1 MSETYLNYFNDLNLS
16 TITVESKIS
25 NIKFKECDLIPKLS
39 LPDKMPEV
47 IKIGCNYGEYIS
59 EKFIEMTTPVKKSNR
74 GRKKKNKPISNRKI
88 QGNGKYFNSQITFTI
103 LDPINDKKF
112 YHLKL
117 YTNGTIQITYVCYE
131 DINLIKPIIDLV
143 ISIIKPIDS
152 IQVDLNEE
160 IKIVYLKSIMRNYK
174 FNIIED
180 NIFIDL
186 NKFKTLLLNFKNY
199 QLEHIN
205 KQSET
210 EQSETEQSDTE
221 TKQSEIKQYFQDNT
235 DYDYEL
241 LLQLEIG
248 LIKCNFEKY
257 TGIIVKFKTPL
268 PDKVD
273 KLTTVKIF
281 SSGKINIDG
290 SNNFEESSVI
300 KQIISSLIFNNKAEI
315 LYSK

>member
-1 MSETYLNYFNDLNLS
+1 MSETYLTYFNDLNLS

-39 LPDKMPEV
+39 LPDKTPEI

-59 EKFIEMTTPVKKSNR
+59 EKFIEMTTAVKKSNR

-131 DINLIKPIIDLV
+131 DINLIRPIIDLV
-143 ISIIKPIDS
+143 INLIKPIDS
-152 IQVDLNEE
+152 IKVDLNEE
-160 IKIVYLKSIMRNYK
+160 IEIIYLKSIMRNYK
-174 FNIIED
+174 FNIIKE
-180 NIFIDL
+180 NVFIDL
-186 NKFKTLLLNFKNY
+186 NKFKLLLLEFKNY
-199 QLEHIN
+199 QLDNIN
-205 KQSET
+205 NQT
-210 EQSETEQSDTE
+210 
-221 TKQSEIKQYFQDNT
+221 EIKKYFQNNQEY
-235 DYDYEL
+235 DYDL
-241 LLQLEIG
+241 LLLLEIG

-268 PDKVD
+268 PDKVN

-290 SNNFEESSVI
+290 SNNYEESSLI
-300 KQIISSLIFNNKAEI
+300 KKIISSLIYNNKSEI

>member
-1 MSETYLNYFNDLNLS
+1 
-16 TITVESKIS
+16 
-25 NIKFKECDLIPKLS
+25 
-39 LPDKMPEV
+39 
-47 IKIGCNYGEYIS
+47 
-59 EKFIEMTTPVKKSNR
+59 MTTPVKKSNR

-210 EQSETEQSDTE
+210 ETKQSEIKQSDTE

-315 LYSK
+315 LYNK

>member
-1 MSETYLNYFNDLNLS
+1 MSETYMNYFNDLNLS

-59 EKFIEMTTPVKKSNR
+59 DKFIEMTTAVKKSNR

-131 DINLIKPIIDLV
+131 DINLIRPIIDLV

-152 IQVDLNEE
+152 IKVDLNEE

-174 FNIIED
+174 FNIIQD

-205 KQSET
+205 KQSE
-210 EQSETEQSDTE
+210 
-221 TKQSEIKQYFQDNT
+221 IKQYFQDNK
-235 DYDYEL
+235 DYDYKL

-290 SNNFEESSVI
+290 SNNFEESSLI
-300 KQIISSLIFNNKAEI
+300 KQIISSLIYNNKSEI
-315 LYSK
+315 LYIK

>member
-1 MSETYLNYFNDLNLS
+1 MSGTYLNYFNDLNLS

-39 LPDKMPEV
+39 LSDKMPEV

-59 EKFIEMTTPVKKSNR
+59 DKFVELTTPVKKSNR

-103 LDPINDKKF
+103 LDPIIDKKF

-131 DINLIKPIIDLV
+131 DINLIRPIIDLV

-152 IQVDLNEE
+152 IKVDLNEE
-160 IKIVYLKSIMRNYK
+160 IQIVYLKSIMRNYK
-174 FNIIED
+174 FNIIEE

-186 NKFKTLLLNFKNY
+186 NKFKTLLLDFKNY
-199 QLEHIN
+199 QIEHIN
-205 KQSET
+205 KRSET
-210 EQSETEQSDTE
+210 
-221 TKQSEIKQYFQDNT
+221 KQYFQDNT

-268 PDKVD
+268 PEKVD

-290 SNNFEESSVI
+290 SNHFDESSVI
-300 KQIISSLIFNNKAEI
+300 KKIISSLIYNNKSEI

>member
-1 MSETYLNYFNDLNLS
+1 MSETYMNYFNDLNLS

-59 EKFIEMTTPVKKSNR
+59 DKFIEMTTAVKKSNR

-131 DINLIKPIIDLV
+131 DINLIRPIIDLV

-152 IQVDLNEE
+152 IKVDLNEE

-174 FNIIED
+174 FNIIQD

-186 NKFKTLLLNFKNY
+186 NKFKSLLLNFKNY

-205 KQSET
+205 KQSEI
-210 EQSETEQSDTE
+210 
-221 TKQSEIKQYFQDNT
+221 KQSFQDNK
-235 DYDYEL
+235 DYDYKL

-268 PDKVD
+268 PYKVD

-290 SNNFEESSVI
+290 SNNFEESSLI
-300 KQIISSLIFNNKAEI
+300 KQIISSLIYNNKSEI

>member
-1 MSETYLNYFNDLNLS
+1 MSETYMNYFNDLNLS

-39 LPDKMPEV
+39 LSDKMPEV

-59 EKFIEMTTPVKKSNR
+59 DKFIEMTTAVKKSNR

-131 DINLIKPIIDLV
+131 DINLIRPIIDLV

-152 IQVDLNEE
+152 IKVDLNEE

-174 FNIIED
+174 FNIIQD

-205 KQSET
+205 KQSE
-210 EQSETEQSDTE
+210 
-221 TKQSEIKQYFQDNT
+221 IKQYFQDNQ
-235 DYDYEL
+235 DYDYKL

-290 SNNFEESSVI
+290 SNNFDESSLI
-300 KQIISSLIFNNKAEI
+300 KQIISSLIYNNKSEI

>member
-1 MSETYLNYFNDLNLS
+1 MSETYMNYFNDLNLS

-59 EKFIEMTTPVKKSNR
+59 DKFIEMTTAVKKSNR

-131 DINLIKPIIDLV
+131 DINLIRPIIDLV

-152 IQVDLNEE
+152 IKVDLNEE
-160 IKIVYLKSIMRNYK
+160 INIVYLKSIMRNYK
-174 FNIIED
+174 FNIIQD

-186 NKFKTLLLNFKNY
+186 NKFKILLLNFKNY
-199 QLEHIN
+199 QLENIN
-205 KQSET
+205 
-210 EQSETEQSDTE
+210 
-221 TKQSEIKQYFQDNT
+221 KQSEIKQYFQDNT

-290 SNNFEESSVI
+290 SNNFEESSLI
-300 KQIISSLIFNNKAEI
+300 KQIISSLIYNNKSEI

>member
-1 MSETYLNYFNDLNLS
+1 MSETYMNYFNDLNLS

-59 EKFIEMTTPVKKSNR
+59 DKFIEMTTAVKKSNR

-131 DINLIKPIIDLV
+131 DINLIRPIIDLV

-152 IQVDLNEE
+152 IKVDLNEE

-174 FNIIED
+174 FNIIQD

-205 KQSET
+205 KQSE
-210 EQSETEQSDTE
+210 
-221 TKQSEIKQYFQDNT
+221 IKQYFQDNK
-235 DYDYEL
+235 DYDYKL

-290 SNNFEESSVI
+290 SNNFEESSLI
-300 KQIISSLIFNNKAEI
+300 KQIISSLIYNNKSEI

>member
-1 MSETYLNYFNDLNLS
+1 MSETYLTYFNDLNLS

-25 NIKFKECDLIPKLS
+25 NIKFKECDLISKLS
-39 LPDKMPEV
+39 LPDKTPEI

-59 EKFIEMTTPVKKSNR
+59 EKFIEMTTAVKKSNR

-131 DINLIKPIIDLV
+131 DINLIRPIIDLV
-143 ISIIKPIDS
+143 INLIKPIES
-152 IQVDLNEE
+152 IKVDLNEE
-160 IKIVYLKSIMRNYK
+160 IKIIYLNSIMRNYK
-174 FNIIED
+174 FNIIKE
-180 NIFIDL
+180 NVFIDL
-186 NKFKTLLLNFKNY
+186 NKFKLLLLEFKNY
-199 QLEHIN
+199 QLDNIN
-205 KQSET
+205 NQT
-210 EQSETEQSDTE
+210 
-221 TKQSEIKQYFQDNT
+221 EIKKFFQDNQE
-235 DYDYEL
+235 YDYNL
-241 LLQLEIG
+241 LLLLEIG

-290 SNNFEESSVI
+290 SNNYEESSLI
-300 KQIISSLIFNNKAEI
+300 KKIISSLIYNNKSEI

>member
-174 FNIIED
+174 FNIIKD

-199 QLEHIN
+199 QLEHNN
-205 KQSET
+205 KQSEI
-210 EQSETEQSDTE
+210 
-221 TKQSEIKQYFQDNT
+221 KQSEIKQYFQDNT

>member
-1 MSETYLNYFNDLNLS
+1 MSKTYMNYFNDLNLS

-59 EKFIEMTTPVKKSNR
+59 EKFIEMTTAVKKSNR

-131 DINLIKPIIDLV
+131 DINLIRPIIDLV

-152 IQVDLNEE
+152 IKVDLNEE

-174 FNIIED
+174 FNIIQD

-205 KQSET
+205 KQSE
-210 EQSETEQSDTE
+210 
-221 TKQSEIKQYFQDNT
+221 IKQYFQDNQ
-235 DYDYEL
+235 DYDYKL

-290 SNNFEESSVI
+290 SNNFEESSLI
-300 KQIISSLIFNNKAEI
+300 KQIISSLIYNNKSEI

>member
-39 LPDKMPEV
+39 LSDKMPEV

-59 EKFIEMTTPVKKSNR
+59 DKFIEMTTAVKKSNR

-103 LDPINDKKF
+103 LDPINNAKF

-131 DINLIKPIIDLV
+131 DINLIRPIIDLV

-152 IQVDLNEE
+152 IKVDLNEE
-160 IKIVYLKSIMRNYK
+160 INIVYLKSIMRNYK
-174 FNIIED
+174 FNIIQD

-199 QLEHIN
+199 QLENIN
-205 KQSET
+205 
-210 EQSETEQSDTE
+210 
-221 TKQSEIKQYFQDNT
+221 KQSEIKQYFQDNT

-290 SNNFEESSVI
+290 SNNFEESSLI
-300 KQIISSLIFNNKAEI
+300 KQIISSLIYNNKLEI

>member
-39 LPDKMPEV
+39 LSDKMPEV

-59 EKFIEMTTPVKKSNR
+59 DKFIEMTTAVKKSNR

-103 LDPINDKKF
+103 LDPINNAKF

-131 DINLIKPIIDLV
+131 DINLIRPIIDLV

-152 IQVDLNEE
+152 IKVDLNEE
-160 IKIVYLKSIMRNYK
+160 INIVYLKSIMRNYK
-174 FNIIED
+174 FNIIQD

-186 NKFKTLLLNFKNY
+186 NKFKILLLNFKNY
-199 QLEHIN
+199 QLENIN
-205 KQSET
+205 
-210 EQSETEQSDTE
+210 
-221 TKQSEIKQYFQDNT
+221 KQSEIKQYFQDKT

-290 SNNFEESSVI
+290 SNNFEESSLI
-300 KQIISSLIFNNKAEI
+300 KQIISSLIYNNKLEI

>member
-1 MSETYLNYFNDLNLS
+1 MYFNDLNLS

-25 NIKFKECDLIPKLS
+25 NIKFKEYELIPKLS
-39 LPDKMPEV
+39 LPDKSPEI

-103 LDPINDKKF
+103 LDPINNKKF

-131 DINLIKPIIDLV
+131 DINLIRPIIDLV
-143 ISIIKPIDS
+143 INLIKPIDS
-152 IQVDLNEE
+152 IKINLNEE
-160 IKIVYLKSIMRNYK
+160 IKIIYLKSIMRNYK
-174 FNIIED
+174 FNIIKE

-186 NKFKTLLLNFKNY
+186 NKFKLLLLDFKKY
-199 QLEHIN
+199 QLENIN
-205 KQSET
+205 NQT
-210 EQSETEQSDTE
+210 
-221 TKQSEIKQYFQDNT
+221 EIKKYYQDNQE
-235 DYDYEL
+235 YDYNL
-241 LLQLEIG
+241 LLLLEIG

-268 PDKVD
+268 PDKID

-290 SNNFEESSVI
+290 SNNYEESSLI
-300 KQIISSLIFNNKAEI
+300 KKIITSLIYNNKSEV

>member
-1 MSETYLNYFNDLNLS
+1 MSETYMNYFNDLNLS

-59 EKFIEMTTPVKKSNR
+59 DKFIEMTTAVKKSNR

-131 DINLIKPIIDLV
+131 DINLIRPIIDLV

-152 IQVDLNEE
+152 IKVDLNEE

-174 FNIIED
+174 FNIIQD

-205 KQSET
+205 KQSE
-210 EQSETEQSDTE
+210 
-221 TKQSEIKQYFQDNT
+221 IKQYFQDNQ
-235 DYDYEL
+235 DYDYKL

-290 SNNFEESSVI
+290 SNNFEESSLI
-300 KQIISSLIFNNKAEI
+300 KQIISSLIYNNKSEI

>member
-1 MSETYLNYFNDLNLS
+1 MSETYMNYFNDLNLS

-59 EKFIEMTTPVKKSNR
+59 DKFIEMTTAVKKSNR

-131 DINLIKPIIDLV
+131 DINLIRPIIDLV

-152 IQVDLNEE
+152 IKVDLNEE

-174 FNIIED
+174 FNIIQD

-199 QLEHIN
+199 QLKHIN
-205 KQSET
+205 
-210 EQSETEQSDTE
+210 
-221 TKQSEIKQYFQDNT
+221 KQSEIKQYFQDNQ
-235 DYDYEL
+235 DYDYKL

-290 SNNFEESSVI
+290 SNNFEESSLI
-300 KQIISSLIFNNKAEI
+300 KQMISSLIYNNKSEI

>member
-1 MSETYLNYFNDLNLS
+1 MELYFNDLTLS

-25 NIKFKECDLIPKLS
+25 NIKFKESDLILKLS
-39 LPDKMPEV
+39 LSDKIPQI

-59 EKFIEMTTPVKKSNR
+59 EKYLELTTPVKKSNR
-74 GRKKKNKPISNRKI
+74 GRKKKNKPVSSRKV

-103 LDPINDKKF
+103 LDFNIKDKF

-143 ISIIKPIDS
+143 INMIKSIDS
-152 IQVDLNEE
+152 IKINIEE
-160 IKIVYLKSIMRNYK
+160 DINIIYLKSIMRNYK
-174 FNIIED
+174 FNIIKD
-180 NIFIDL
+180 NIYIDL
-186 NKFKTLLLNFKNY
+186 NKFKTILFNFKDYQSNNINNDIKELFQNKSDYNTDLLL
-199 QLEHIN
+199 
-205 KQSET
+205 S
-210 EQSETEQSDTE
+210 
-221 TKQSEIKQYFQDNT
+221 
-235 DYDYEL
+235 
-241 LLQLEIG
+241 LEIG

-268 PDKVD
+268 VDKPN

-290 SNNFEESSVI
+290 SNSYNESNTI
-300 KQIISSLIFNNKAEI
+300 KEIISTLIYNNINYI

>member
-39 LPDKMPEV
+39 LSDKMPEV

-59 EKFIEMTTPVKKSNR
+59 DKFVELTTPVKKSNR
-74 GRKKKNKPISNRKI
+74 GRKKKNKLISNRKI

-103 LDPINDKKF
+103 LDPTIDKKF

-131 DINLIKPIIDLV
+131 DINLIRPIIDLV

-152 IQVDLNEE
+152 IKVDLNEE

-174 FNIIED
+174 FNIIEE

-186 NKFKTLLLNFKNY
+186 NKFKTLLLDFKNY
-199 QLEHIN
+199 QIEHIN
-205 KQSET
+205 KRSET
-210 EQSETEQSDTE
+210 
-221 TKQSEIKQYFQDNT
+221 KQYFQDNT

-268 PDKVD
+268 LEKAD

-290 SNNFEESSVI
+290 SNNFDESSVI
-300 KQIISSLIFNNKAEI
+300 KKIISSLIYNNKLEI

>member
-1 MSETYLNYFNDLNLS
+1 MSKTYMNYFNDLNLS

-59 EKFIEMTTPVKKSNR
+59 DKFIEMTTAVKKSNR

-131 DINLIKPIIDLV
+131 DINLIRPIIDLV

-152 IQVDLNEE
+152 IKVDLNEE

-174 FNIIED
+174 FNIIQD

-199 QLEHIN
+199 QLKHIN
-205 KQSET
+205 
-210 EQSETEQSDTE
+210 
-221 TKQSEIKQYFQDNT
+221 KQSEIKQYFQDNQ
-235 DYDYEL
+235 DYDYKL

-290 SNNFEESSVI
+290 SNNFEESSLI
-300 KQIISSLIFNNKAEI
+300 KQIISSLIYNNKSEI
-315 LYSK
+315 LYCK

>member
-1 MSETYLNYFNDLNLS
+1 MSKTYMNYFNDLNLS

-59 EKFIEMTTPVKKSNR
+59 DKFIEMTTAVKKSNR

-131 DINLIKPIIDLV
+131 DINLIRPIIDLV

-152 IQVDLNEE
+152 IKVDLNEE

-174 FNIIED
+174 FNIIQD

-205 KQSET
+205 KQSE
-210 EQSETEQSDTE
+210 
-221 TKQSEIKQYFQDNT
+221 IKQYFQDNQ
-235 DYDYEL
+235 DYDSKL

-290 SNNFEESSVI
+290 SNNFEESSLI
-300 KQIISSLIFNNKAEI
+300 KQIISSLIYNNKSEI
-315 LYSK
+315 LYCK

>member
-1 MSETYLNYFNDLNLS
+1 MNDTNSYLTYFNDLELT

-25 NIKFKECDLIPKLS
+25 NIKFKECDLITKLS
-39 LPDKMPEV
+39 LPDKIPQI

-59 EKFIEMTTPVKKSNR
+59 DKYIELTTKVKKSNR

-103 LDPINDKKF
+103 LDPQIENKY

-131 DINLIKPIIDLV
+131 NLKLIQPIIDLV
-143 ISIIKPIDS
+143 IEVIKPIDS
-152 IQVDLNEE
+152 IKINLEDE
-160 IKIVYLKSIMRNYK
+160 IKIIYLKSIMRNYK
-174 FNIIED
+174 FHIIKE

-186 NKFKTLLLNFKNY
+186 NKFRTLLLNYKEYQIDNSKNNNSKNY
-199 QLEHIN
+199 
-205 KQSET
+205 
-210 EQSETEQSDTE
+210 
-221 TKQSEIKQYFQDNT
+221 FQNNT
-235 DYDYEL
+235 NYDYNL
-241 LLQLEIG
+241 MIQLDIG

-257 TGIIVKFKTPL
+257 TGIIVKFKTPI
-268 PDKVD
+268 PDKLD

-290 SNNFEESSVI
+290 SNNFNESSII
-300 KQIISSLIFNNKAEI
+300 KNIISSLIYNNKDEI

>member
-1 MSETYLNYFNDLNLS
+1 MSETYMNYFNDLNLS

-59 EKFIEMTTPVKKSNR
+59 DKFIEMTTAVKKSNR

-131 DINLIKPIIDLV
+131 DINLIRPIIDLV

-152 IQVDLNEE
+152 IKVDLNEE

-174 FNIIED
+174 FNIIQD

-205 KQSET
+205 KQSE
-210 EQSETEQSDTE
+210 
-221 TKQSEIKQYFQDNT
+221 IKQYFQDNQ
-235 DYDYEL
+235 DYDYKL

-290 SNNFEESSVI
+290 SNNFDESSLI
-300 KQIISSLIFNNKAEI
+300 KQIISSLIYNNKSEI

>member
-1 MSETYLNYFNDLNLS
+1 MSETYMNYFNDLNLS

-39 LPDKMPEV
+39 LSDKMPEV

-59 EKFIEMTTPVKKSNR
+59 DKFIEMTTAVKKSNR

-131 DINLIKPIIDLV
+131 DINLIRPIIDLV

-152 IQVDLNEE
+152 IKVDLNEE

-174 FNIIED
+174 FNIIQD

-205 KQSET
+205 KQSE
-210 EQSETEQSDTE
+210 
-221 TKQSEIKQYFQDNT
+221 IKQYFQDNQ
-235 DYDYEL
+235 DYDYKL

-290 SNNFEESSVI
+290 SNNFEESSLI
-300 KQIISSLIFNNKAEI
+300 KQIISSLIYNNKSEI

>member
-1 MSETYLNYFNDLNLS
+1 MSGTYLNYFNDLNLS

-39 LPDKMPEV
+39 LSDKMPEV

-59 EKFIEMTTPVKKSNR
+59 DKFVELTTPVKKSNR

-103 LDPINDKKF
+103 LDPIIDKKF

-131 DINLIKPIIDLV
+131 DINLIRPIIDLV

-152 IQVDLNEE
+152 IKVDLNEE
-160 IKIVYLKSIMRNYK
+160 IQIVYLKSIMRNYK
-174 FNIIED
+174 FNIIEE

-186 NKFKTLLLNFKNY
+186 NKFKTLLLDFKNY
-199 QLEHIN
+199 QIEHIN
-205 KQSET
+205 NRSET
-210 EQSETEQSDTE
+210 
-221 TKQSEIKQYFQDNT
+221 KQYFQDNT

-268 PDKVD
+268 PEKVD

-290 SNNFEESSVI
+290 SNNFDESSVI
-300 KQIISSLIFNNKAEI
+300 KKIISSLIYNNKSEI